1 MPYGLTESTLS
12 AIRGVLLGH
21 HEVKRALLYGSRAK
35 GTQKKGSDIDVALDG
50 PAVSFRD
57 LLQIETQLDAL
68 DLPYHFD
75 VSVLQRLTNPE
86 LLDHIQR
93 VGCDLKNP
101 ETSNVQR

>member
-12 AIRGVLLGH
+12 AIQGVLREH

-50 PAVSFRD
+50 SDVSFRE

-101 ETSNVQR
+101 GISNIQ